1 MGKLHV
7 LIILTGIKSYF
18 CPMFFSPIYIC
29 KQFHSVLNL
38 AKHSCVKR
46 EIVWNFWI
54 CLVMN
59 SPADNECQRGKNK
72 NQPQKRGWTRQT
84 NNLSESKLKK
94 FNTDLSSNPL
104 KKTKRSKKDNS
115 VGLVISSIN
124 KLWDL

>member
-1 MGKLHV
+1 
-7 LIILTGIKSYF
+7 
-18 CPMFFSPIYIC
+18 
-29 KQFHSVLNL
+29 
-38 AKHSCVKR
+38 
-46 EIVWNFWI
+46 
-54 CLVMN
+54 MN

-104 KKTKRSKKDNS
+104 LLIKLKKQNKRSKKDNS

-124 KLWDL
+124 KLILKRTEIYSFL